1 MASAFEEHSVAA
13 WPVGLEELKGK
24 RVSPTTKDMI
34 NGRGGTV
41 TKVEASLSEPAN
53 AALMLSN
60 AWEAT
65 FSSQGNEKLRL
76 ALDITTAGLGMLLNV
91 IETSMSYRDIGR
103 LETDM

>member
-13 WPVGLEELKGK
+13 WPVGLEEFKGK

-41 TKVEASLSEPAN
+41 TKVEACLSEPAN

-91 IETSMSYRDIGR
+91 IEKSMSYKDIGR
-103 LETDM
+103 LETDI